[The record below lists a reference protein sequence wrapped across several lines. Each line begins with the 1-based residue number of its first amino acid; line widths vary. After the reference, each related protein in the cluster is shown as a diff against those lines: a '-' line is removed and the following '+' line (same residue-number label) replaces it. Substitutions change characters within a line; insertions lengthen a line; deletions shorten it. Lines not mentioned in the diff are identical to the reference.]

1 MRAVVASLASA
12 VSTSMG
18 KVNQQPGTPTP
29 TPIPPFFPLACFS
42 PAFSLIT
49 PLLCCWENRRILF
62 YLRLKQFFVWS
73 SLTLLLLIKQTCR
86 EILTPLSF
94 PVGRNAARSMQW
106 CSGATMQR
114 PLVANNRENNCQQKT
129 CKQRHEWK
137 VFFGCCSRVFF
148 VSKIQTRKHFY
159 PHFNNK
165 NNVCFYSKRGSTRR
179 LKYPTVLCGH
189 CMFCVVQSWSSNI
202 RSRSSV

>member
-42 PAFSLIT
+42 PTFSLIT
-49 PLLCCWENRRILF
+49 PLLSCWENRRILF

-73 SLTLLLLIKQTCR
+73 SLTLLLIIKQTCR

-94 PVGRNAARSMQW
+94 PVGRNAARSMQR
-106 CSGATMQR
+106 CDDAAPSSGEQQRKQLPAKNMQTKTWMKSVLWMLQSFFFCVKNSNTQTFS
-114 PLVANNRENNCQQKT
+114 PSFQQQEQCLLLLKT
-129 CKQRHEWK
+129 WEHQNIK
-137 VFFGCCSRVFF
+137 
-148 VSKIQTRKHFY
+148 Y
-159 PHFNNK
+159 PH
-165 NNVCFYSKRGSTRR
+165 CAMWS
-179 LKYPTVLCGH
+179 LHILCG
-189 CMFCVVQSWSSNI
+189 SI
-202 RSRSSV
+202 LI